1 MKKHSLE
8 SYIEKLASKEPVPG
22 GGGVAALNL
31 SLGAALLEMVINLS
45 LGKKS
50 LLQFTEQL
58 ESYLKQI
65 ESIRIEALELM
76 QKDADV
82 FLELLELFQNK
93 TDDPELL
100 DPALIK
106 ASQPG
111 RDILVHCILLAEF
124 AHDLISISNKNVSS
138 DIGVAAANIVAAA
151 QSAQSNILINT
162 KFLKN
167 PAQKIEI
174 EEETKS
180 RSDKIF
186 ELCRETMTSL
196 K

>member
-8 SYIEKLASKEPVPG
+8 SFIEKLASKSPVPG

-45 LGKKS
+45 LGKKN

-65 ESIRIEALELM
+65 DSIRIGALELI

-82 FLELLELFQNK
+82 FLELMELYQNK
-93 TDDPELL
+93 TDDPEQL

-106 ASQPG
+106 ASQSG
-111 RDILVHCILLAEF
+111 RDILVHCLLLAEF
-124 AHDLISISNKNVSS
+124 ARDLISISNKNVSS
-138 DIGVAAANIVAAA
+138 DIGVAVANIIAAA

-162 KFLKN
+162 KFLKDL
-167 PAQKIEI
+167 ALKIEV
-174 EEETKS
+174 EEETKN
-180 RSDKIF
+180 RSEKIF

-196 K
+196 N